1 MPIKEDTI
9 EKFNAAS
16 DVEKNS
22 LLPAVLAIIVFTKK
36 YYKSNKELKKFT
48 SNVLNINYKNYL
60 FLSRTALYARI
71 VKDFYIDIE
80 KQDFLKTQ
88 IVTFVGKK
96 STNTN
101 NNRYKKKRTSQND
114 VIAAWRKVINP
125 DDQR

>member
-9 EKFNAAS
+9 EKFKVAS

-36 YYKSNKELKKFT
+36 YFKSNKELKKFT
-48 SNVLNINYKNYL
+48 SNVLNIDYKNYL

-71 VKDFYIDIE
+71 VKDFYIDTE
-80 KQDFLKTQ
+80 RQEFLKTQ
-88 IVTFVGKK
+88 LVTFIGRK
-96 STNTN
+96 SANIN
-101 NNRYKKKRTSQND
+101 NHHKKKKNSQND

>member
-16 DVEKNS
+16 DIEKNS

-80 KQDFLKTQ
+80 KQEFLKTQ
-88 IVTFVGKK
+88 IVTFVEKK

>member
-80 KQDFLKTQ
+80 KQEFLKTQ

-101 NNRYKKKRTSQND
+101 NNRHKKKRTSQND

>member
-48 SNVLNINYKNYL
+48 SNILKINYKNYL

-80 KQDFLKTQ
+80 KQEFLKTQ
-88 IVTFVGKK
+88 LVAFVGKK
-96 STNTN
+96 STSVSSHH
-101 NNRYKKKRTSQND
+101 KKKKSSQND

-125 DDQR
+125 DDQK